1 MFKWFFSFLRLGKIT
16 ANLVLYKMD
25 IRLMNKILVIAL
37 AILPVFAQAQSFKYK
52 NTESGF
58 KNYQGQATLT
68 GKFSRNLDPEYV
80 DYMGDDICFE
90 PNKTSAALIPRPK
103 GDTRD
108 VWFCFS
114 NFDTA
119 KKTFKLPD
127 NIKKGYCQ
135 YEGQATIQIKDYHL
149 FIEETEGFDATK
161 LVSASNITP
170 AKEIKCKVQN

>member
-1 MFKWFFSFLRLGKIT
+1 M
-16 ANLVLYKMD
+16 MM
-25 IRLMNKILVIAL
+25 MNKILVIAL
-37 AILPVFAQAQSFKYK
+37 GILPVFAQAQSFKYK

-58 KNYQGQATLT
+58 KNYQGLATLT
-68 GKFSRNLDPEYV
+68 GKFSRNLDPEYL

-114 NFDTA
+114 NFDAA

-135 YEGQATIQIKDYHL
+135 YEGQATIHIKDYHL
-149 FIEETEGFDATK
+149 FIEETEGFDSTQ
-161 LVSASNITP
+161 LVSATNITP
-170 AKEIKCKVQN
+170 AKAIKCKVQN